1 MLKISPTLS
10 RQLNIV
16 NFLGVLMVLGIHSKP
31 PTPVIPGSLD
41 NWIYEISCNGI
52 FRSAVPLLF
61 MVSGLLYFRDVRHP
75 WDHYGKKCRSRI
87 RSLAIP
93 YLIYTTAILSARFAY
108 QSMTQS
114 IAALNGNSD
123 NDIAFHWLV
132 FPHTWLLAPGHLWFV
147 HDLMLLVLIAPFVYV
162 LSEYRWVVIGLM
174 SLWFMDWQP
183 LPFLEGM
190 PLLNQESLAFFCLG
204 ASLTRRGLPQI
215 RSWSRGVGYGLI
227 AVWLGL
233 FVVRFW
239 QSPLS
244 DLTPHSSIFD
254 QSSAFFFYKCSIL
267 IGIVLIWLWAD
278 RLERQQSLLWL
289 SQFSFVLYIVHT
301 PLTVFLG
308 KILSIV
314 GLSGITLFF
323 ARFLATFLVSFAGI
337 YFLYRYVPILYRLIS
352 GGRGRKQEVSFS
364 KQGNEYYMSDK
375 WWRKSDVSSSS
386 QTAARH
392 FSQIK

>member
-1 MLKISPTLS
+1 MEFFAL
-10 RQLNIV
+10 RYRY
-16 NFLGVLMVLGIHSKP
+16 FLWSQGSCIFEMSD
-31 PTPVIPGSLD
+31 TPGSTMAK
-41 NWIYEISCNGI
+41 NAG
-52 FRSAVPLLF
+52 P
-61 MVSGLLYFRDVRHP
+61 
-75 WDHYGKKCRSRI
+75 RI

-93 YLIYTTAILSARFAY
+93 YLIYTTAILSARFVY
-108 QSMTQS
+108 QAMTQN
-114 IAALNGNSD
+114 IAALNGNPD
-123 NDIAFHWLV
+123 NDIAFHWLI
-132 FPHTWLLAPGHLWFV
+132 FLHTWLLAPGHLWFV

-162 LSEYRWVVIGLM
+162 LSKYRWVVIGLM

-204 ASLTRRGLPQI
+204 ASLTRQGLPQI
-215 RSWSRGVGYGLI
+215 RSWPRGVGYGLI

-239 QSPLS
+239 HSPLS
-244 DLTPHSSIFD
+244 DLTPHSSTFD
-254 QSSAFFFYKCSIL
+254 QNVSFFFYKCSIL

-289 SQFSFVLYIVHT
+289 SQFSFVVYIVHT

-314 GLSGITLFF
+314 GFSGIPLFV
-323 ARFLATFLVSFAGI
+323 ARFLATFFVSFAGI
-337 YFLYRYVPILYRLIS
+337 YFLYRYLPAIYRLIS

-364 KQGNEYYMSDK
+364 KERNESDMSNTS
-375 WWRKSDVSSSS
+375 WRKPDVSSSS
-386 QTAARH
+386 QTASGN
-392 FSQIK
+392 FSKMT